1 MTEEGSKRHGLGRGL
16 SALLGEDA
24 QDYAT
29 LDRVKSSKEVPIERL
44 RPGKY
49 QPRRRFDADEI
60 AALVAS
66 VRERGILQPILVRR
80 VGEGADESYEIVAG
94 ERRWRAAQQ
103 AQLHQVPVVIK
114 EFSDADALEVALV
127 ENLQRQNLTALE
139 EAEGYR
145 RLMDEFGHTQER
157 LAKALGKSRSHLA
170 NTLRLLGLPDEV
182 KALVDEGKLTAG
194 HARAILSSSDP
205 VALAQRA
212 VRQDLNVRQV
222 EQLVQGASPKA
233 KAATPPPAKNAD
245 IRALEHDIT
254 GALGLPVSIQHRENG
269 GEVRVRYTTLEQLD
283 EICKRLARVLGN
295 PAAVDLTAADLASAE
310 MEIPDAGT
318 ADEGMET
325 NEWSSE
331 ALEEAIAAIP
341 NDRF

>member
-49 QPRRRFDADEI
+49 QPRRRFDPDEI
-60 AALVAS
+60 AELVAS

-80 VGEGADESYEIVAG
+80 IGEGSDESYEIVAG

-127 ENLQRQNLTALE
+127 ENLQRQNLTPLE
-139 EAEGYR
+139 EAEGFR

-182 KALVDEGKLTAG
+182 KALVDDGKLTAG
-194 HARAILSSSDP
+194 HARAILSSPDP
-205 VALAQRA
+205 IALAQRA
-212 VRQDLNVRQV
+212 VRQNLNVRQV
-222 EQLVQGASPKA
+222 EQLVQEAGPKP
-233 KAATPPPAKNAD
+233 KSTAAPAEKNAD

-254 GALGLPVSIQHRENG
+254 GALGLPVAIQHRDKG

-295 PAAVDLTAADLASAE
+295 PAMDLATTDDP
-310 MEIPDAGT
+310 MKP
-318 ADEGMET
+318 
-325 NEWSSE
+325 NEWSTE
-331 ALEEAIAAIP
+331 GVEEAIAAIP
-341 NDRF
+341 NDRY

>member
-29 LDRVKSSKEVPIERL
+29 LDRIKSSKEVPIERL

-60 AALVAS
+60 AELVAS

-80 VGEGADESYEIVAG
+80 IGDGADETYEIVAG

-222 EQLVQGASPKA
+222 EQLVQGTSPKS
-233 KAATPPPAKNAD
+233 KAAATPPAKNAD

-254 GALGLPVSIQHRENG
+254 GALGLPVSIQHRQKG

-295 PAAVDLTAADLASAE
+295 PAADLTVADLASAE
-310 MEIPDAGT
+310 MEAPDAT
-318 ADEGMET
+318 AADEMET
-325 NEWSSE
+325 NDWSAE